1 MTEILLKVILEY
13 VYYTIEVKL
22 TTGGIAMNPVKSMTE
37 QEMTGVA
44 EAFADYSYGENEH
57 GLSLQVI
64 NLIFALRWLFFYKR
78 RIVTGL

>member
-1 MTEILLKVILEY
+1 
-13 VYYTIEVKL
+13 
-22 TTGGIAMNPVKSMTE
+22 MNPVKSMTE